1 MQEKK
6 DGAMLLIPSRARP
19 HNLRRLIEACQNTGT
34 STPAWIRLDED
45 DVCVPQYRELP
56 MLEGWRIVV
65 GPRVPLSSVYNE
77 AYKSLTGITHWA
89 FIADDVVPETPRW
102 DKKLIEIAGA
112 DGMAVPAGGESTGG
126 CPHFVL
132 GGDMVRSM
140 GWLSLPGLDRIYID
154 TVWRDVAT
162 DLGVLRRVPEVVLEH
177 RHFSNKKALIDAT
190 YLKHHKAQDKII
202 YDNWRQNGNFP

>member
-56 MLEGWRIVV
+56 MPEGWCIVV
-65 GPRVPLSSVYNE
+65 GPRAPLSSVYNE
-77 AYKSLTGITHWA
+77 AYKSLTGTTHWA

-112 DGMAVPAGGESTGG
+112 DGVGLLDRERRDLPALD
-126 CPHFVL
+126 P
-132 GGDMVRSM
+132 GD
-140 GWLSLPGLDRIYID
+140 LSLRPRTLPAAVRVVDGEFPLSRLVRTPDVCVRYPPG
-154 TVWRDVAT
+154 
-162 DLGVLRRVPEVVLEH
+162 H
-177 RHFSNKKALIDAT
+177 
-190 YLKHHKAQDKII
+190 
-202 YDNWRQNGNFP
+202 